1 MILMIN
7 KQTNNKCELFNI
19 HLMKK
24 FSINFYFIY
33 SRNKKNRAIISGK
46 KKEKTKMETKRAR
59 KKNLKVRK
67 ISTKKRRLR
76 IVIGFIHSF
85 GRSVGRTHLH
95 HHHMFDEKR
104 QHQQLGHNYSLT
116 IIISV
121 LIITIN
127 LISSS
132 NWTIQ
137 MRYYV
142 KCHIYKKK

>member
-1 MILMIN
+1 
-7 KQTNNKCELFNI
+7 
-19 HLMKK
+19 
-24 FSINFYFIY
+24 
-33 SRNKKNRAIISGK
+33 
-46 KKEKTKMETKRAR
+46 METKRAR

-67 ISTKKRRLR
+67 ISTKKKRRLR

-85 GRSVGRTHLH
+85 GRSVGRTHL
-95 HHHMFDEKR
+95 HHMFDEKR

-137 MRYYV
+137 MRYHV
-142 KCHIYKKK
+142 KCHIYKKNKIKNSHIRRMILLWLYLWIKSNGGQISIKRR